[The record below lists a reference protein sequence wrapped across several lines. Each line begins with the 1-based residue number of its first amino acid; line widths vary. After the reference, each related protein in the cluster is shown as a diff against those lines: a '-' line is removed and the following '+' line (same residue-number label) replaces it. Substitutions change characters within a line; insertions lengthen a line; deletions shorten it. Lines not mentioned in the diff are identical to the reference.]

1 MRFFLLTV
9 VSAQPFYQE
18 TLRQLPEKL
27 RQERIHAKVYQ
38 EVKQIQTRI
47 IEDASNNHTF
57 LNFTLYCVDPN
68 RQYQENK
75 LWNKY
80 MGRVPQGLLR
90 NPHYSIPLT
99 YGLGYYEYQR
109 DGPRYRYSTYKE
121 REKETELIYPRPYC
135 HAKHGYELYQR
146 THGKLEDSPQ
156 AYASLFFQKLNPLFP
171 DIHLAVSNHRPSEG
185 PYDSDCC
192 PLFTVSW

>member
-1 MRFFLLTV
+1 MRFFMLTV

-27 RQERIHAKVYQ
+27 RQERIHERIQQKVQ
-38 EVKQIQTRI
+38 FIQHVI
-47 IEDASNNHTF
+47 VEEAYNNRTQ
-57 LNFTLYCVDPN
+57 LNFTLFCFDPN
-68 RQYQENK
+68 LQYRDTVNHGYQRFREEFPGQS
-75 LWNKY
+75 LLDIQDTG
-80 MGRVPQGLLR
+80 GRP
-90 NPHYSIPLT
+90 
-99 YGLGYYEYQR
+99 YYAYQR
-109 DGPRYRYSTYKE
+109 DGPRYRSSS
-121 REKETELIYPRPYC
+121 ELDQHIKTDLIVPRPYC

-146 THGKLEDSPQ
+146 LYGKLEDSPQ
-156 AYASLFFQKLNPLFP
+156 AYATLFFQKLNRLFP

>member
-1 MRFFLLTV
+1 MIAV
-9 VSAQPFYQE
+9 VSAHPFYQD

-47 IEDASNNHTF
+47 IQEASTNQTF

-68 RQYQENK
+68 RQYRESKKILDHNH
-75 LWNKY
+75 
-80 MGRVPQGLLR
+80 GRIPQKEELY
-90 NPHYSIPLT
+90 YSYPIF
-99 YGLGYYEYQR
+99 YRQGFEYQR
-109 DGPRYRYSTYKE
+109 DGPRYRYSTPE
-121 REKETELIYPRPYC
+121 DRHLETELIYPRPYC

-156 AYASLFFQKLNPLFP
+156 AYATLFFQILNQMFP